1 MELNIKL
8 TYNRQRIHNNNKF
21 VPQFMTQATQT
32 SLKSVNREKTNRP
45 GLFIIFSL
53 YALHTNNP
61 QRKLRLDKILFQCKH
76 TEISRPV
83 RGQILGSVENLTTPA
98 SMLSSVFHSRHL
110 ANTPQKTHS
119 RFFVSVYII
128 RSIHKQYYTPAA
140 PQSLLRSDAHVTRVP
155 TYPQLYSN
163 QKATM
168 SAAPSQQL

>member
-1 MELNIKL
+1 MGSSLCFHSMLFKQIIHKENYVCIK
-8 TYNRQRIHNNNKF
+8 YCF
-21 VPQFMTQATQT
+21 
-32 SLKSVNREKTNRP
+32 SVNILK
-45 GLFIIFSL
+45 IF
-53 YALHTNNP
+53 
-61 QRKLRLDKILFQCKH
+61 
-76 TEISRPV
+76 RPV
-83 RGQILGSVENLTTPA
+83 RGQILGSVENLTIPV

-155 TYPQLYSN
+155 THPQLYSN